1 MQAARFCALPAQ
13 PATPATGSLHR
24 VLGSAFGLAIVVGG
38 VIGVGILRAPGEVAS
53 RLPTVTLIIGAWI
66 LGGLYALLGA
76 NSAAELGAAL
86 PRTGGFFV
94 YVRRAFGPFP
104 AFVTGWA
111 DFLSSCAS
119 ATTGALIIGEYS
131 GRIVPA
137 LRGGT
142 TTVLIA
148 LVVLLWFGWLQSR
161 GVKEG
166 DRVQQF
172 TSALKAILL
181 IGLILACLFSGSRA
195 ADTVAPP
202 ALPSGLAFWGA
213 LVLALQGII
222 YAYDGWYF
230 PIYFGEE
237 MANPGREIPR
247 AMIRGILLI
256 ILIYVLINVAVLVVL
271 PVGRL
276 AGEPLAVGAAMGV
289 VFGPRGDLVVA
300 AVAILTM
307 PSALNASL
315 MSATRT
321 IFAMAREGL
330 VRAPALTGV
339 SESGTPR
346 PALALTVALSVA
358 FLLTGT
364 VERLLAVVSFFYVAN
379 YVAAFLSVFVLRKR
393 EPNLPRPWRAWGH
406 PWTTGI
412 VLAGSLAFLGGVV
425 AGDTRNSLISLACIV
440 ASIPLFYLFRVPPGA
455 TSPPPPPG

>member
-1 MQAARFCALPAQ
+1 
-13 PATPATGSLHR
+13 
-24 VLGSAFGLAIVVGG
+24 
-38 VIGVGILRAPGEVAS
+38 
-53 RLPTVTLIIGAWI
+53 
-66 LGGLYALLGA
+66 
-76 NSAAELGAAL
+76 
-86 PRTGGFFV
+86 
-94 YVRRAFGPFP
+94 
-104 AFVTGWA
+104 
-111 DFLSSCAS
+111 
-119 ATTGALIIGEYS
+119 
-131 GRIVPA
+131 
-137 LRGGT
+137 
-142 TTVLIA
+142 
-148 LVVLLWFGWLQSR
+148 
-161 GVKEG
+161 
-166 DRVQQF
+166 
-172 TSALKAILL
+172 
-181 IGLILACLFSGSRA
+181 
-195 ADTVAPP
+195 
-202 ALPSGLAFWGA
+202 
-213 LVLALQGII
+213 
-222 YAYDGWYF
+222 
-230 PIYFGEE
+230 
-237 MANPGREIPR
+237 
-247 AMIRGILLI
+247 
-256 ILIYVLINVAVLVVL
+256 VVL

-276 AGEPLAVGAAMGV
+276 AGEPLAVGSAMGV

>member
-1 MQAARFCALPAQ
+1 LPVTS
-13 PATPATGSLHR
+13 PASASGALHR

-38 VIGVGILRAPGEVAS
+38 VIGVGILRAPGEVAA
-53 RLPTVTLIIGAWI
+53 RLPSAGLIIGAWI

-86 PRTGGFFV
+86 PSTGGFFV

-104 AFVTGWA
+104 AFIAGWA

-137 LRGGT
+137 LRGGST
-142 TTVLIA
+142 ALVIA

-166 DRVQQF
+166 DRVQQV
-172 TSALKAILL
+172 TSAIKAILL
-181 IGLILACLFSGSRA
+181 LALIVACLLGGSRA

-202 ALPSGLAFWGA
+202 VMPSGLAFWGA
-213 LVLALQGII
+213 LLLALQGII

-230 PIYFGEE
+230 PMYFGEE

-289 VFGPRGDLVVA
+289 VFGPRGDLIVA

-307 PSALNASL
+307 PSAMNASL
-315 MSATRT
+315 MSGTRT
-321 IFAMAREGL
+321 LFALARDGL
-330 VRAPALTGV
+330 VRTPFLTRV
-339 SESGTPR
+339 SATGTPR
-346 PALALTVALSVA
+346 PALAVTVVLAVA
-358 FLLTGT
+358 FLMTGT

-379 YVAAFLSVFVLRKR
+379 YVAAFLSVFVLRRR
-393 EPNLPRPWRAWGH
+393 EPGLPRPWRAWGH
-406 PWTTGI
+406 PWSTGI
-412 VLAGSLAFLGGVV
+412 VLAGSLAFLAGSV
-425 AGDTRNSLISLACIV
+425 AGDTRNSVIALVSII
-440 ASIPLFYLFRVPPGA
+440 ASVPLFYLFRAPAPA
-455 TSPPPPPG
+455 TSPPPPRE

>member
-1 MQAARFCALPAQ
+1 MPTAPAAPAR
-13 PATPATGSLHR
+13 SLHR

-53 RLPTVTLIIGAWI
+53 RLPSVALIIGAWI

-104 AFVTGWA
+104 AFVAGWA

-119 ATTGALIIGEYS
+119 ATTGAFIISEYS

-137 LRGGT
+137 LRGGVT
-142 TTVLIA
+142 PIVIA
-148 LVVLLWFGWLQSR
+148 LGALLWFGWLQSR

-166 DRVQQF
+166 DRVQQL

-181 IGLILACLFSGSRA
+181 LGLIVVCLFGGTRA
-195 ADTVAPP
+195 ADTVPAPAMP
-202 ALPSGLAFWGA
+202 TGLAFWGA

-222 YAYDGWYF
+222 YAYDGWYY
-230 PIYFGEE
+230 PMYFGEE

-300 AVAILTM
+300 AIAILTM

-315 MSATRT
+315 MAGSRT
-321 IFAMAREGL
+321 LFALARDGL
-330 VRAPALTGV
+330 VRAPLLTTV
-339 SESGTPR
+339 AESGTPR
-346 PALALTVALSVA
+346 PALAITVGLAVA

-393 EPNLPRPWRAWGH
+393 EPDLPRPYRAWGH

-412 VLAGSLAFLGGVV
+412 VLAGSLAFLGGAV

-440 ASIPLFYLFRVPPGA
+440 LSAPLFYLFRAPPGA
-455 TSPPPPPG
+455 TSPPPPPE

>member
-202 ALPSGLAFWGA
+202 TLPSGLAFWGA

-276 AGEPLAVGAAMGV
+276 AGEPLAVGSAMGV

>member
-1 MQAARFCALPAQ
+1 MQGTTFPALPS
-13 PATPATGSLHR
+13 PPTTPAAGSLQR
-24 VLGSAFGLAIVVGG
+24 VLGTAFGLAIVVGG
-38 VIGVGILRAPGEVAS
+38 VIGVGILRAPGEVAA
-53 RLPTVTLIIGAWI
+53 RLPSATLIIGAWI

-86 PRTGGFFV
+86 PSTGGFFV

-104 AFVTGWA
+104 AFVAGWS

-119 ATTGALIIGEYS
+119 ATTGAFIISEYS
-131 GRIVPA
+131 GRIAPA
-137 LRGGT
+137 LRGGAT
-142 TTVLIA
+142 PVLVA
-148 LVVLLWFGWLQSR
+148 LAVLLWFGWLQSR

-166 DRVQQF
+166 DRVQQL
-172 TSALKAILL
+172 TSALKAVLL
-181 IGLILACLFSGSRA
+181 LALVLACLFSGA
-195 ADTVAPP
+195 HATDTVAPP

-230 PIYFGEE
+230 PMYFGEE

-289 VFGPRGDLVVA
+289 VFGPKGDLLVA

-307 PSALNASL
+307 PSAINASL
-315 MSATRT
+315 MSGTRT
-321 IFAMAREGL
+321 IFALARGGL
-330 VRAPALTGV
+330 VRAPLLATV
-339 SESGTPR
+339 SATGTPR
-346 PALALTVALSVA
+346 PALALTVVLAVA

-364 VERLLAVVSFFYVAN
+364 VERLLAVVSFFYVAG
-379 YVAAFLSVFVLRKR
+379 YVAAFLSVFVLRRR
-393 EPNLPRPWRAWGH
+393 EPGLPRPWRAWGH
-406 PWTTGI
+406 PWTTGA
-412 VLAGSLAFLGGVV
+412 VLAGSLAFLGGAV
-425 AGDTRNSLISLACIV
+425 ASDTRNSIVALACIV
-440 ASIPLFYLFRVPPGA
+440 ASVPLFYLFRGDAGV

>member
-1 MQAARFCALPAQ
+1 MPVTSPAS
-13 PATPATGSLHR
+13 ASGALHR

-38 VIGVGILRAPGEVAS
+38 VIGVGILRAPGEVAA
-53 RLPTVTLIIGAWI
+53 RLPSAGLIIGAWI

-86 PRTGGFFV
+86 PSTGGFFV

-104 AFVTGWA
+104 AFIAGWA

-137 LRGGT
+137 LRGGST
-142 TTVLIA
+142 ALVIA
-148 LVVLLWFGWLQSR
+148 LAVLLWFGWLQSR

-166 DRVQQF
+166 DRVQQV
-172 TSALKAILL
+172 TSAIKAILL
-181 IGLILACLFSGSRA
+181 LALIVACLLGGSRA

-202 ALPSGLAFWGA
+202 VMPSGLAFWGA
-213 LVLALQGII
+213 LLLALQGII

-230 PIYFGEE
+230 PMYFGEE

-289 VFGPRGDLVVA
+289 VFGPRGDLIVA

-307 PSALNASL
+307 PSAMNASL
-315 MSATRT
+315 MSGTRT
-321 IFAMAREGL
+321 LFALARDGL
-330 VRAPALTGV
+330 VRTPYLTRV
-339 SESGTPR
+339 SATGTPR
-346 PALALTVALSVA
+346 PALAVTVVLAVA
-358 FLLTGT
+358 FLMTGT

-379 YVAAFLSVFVLRKR
+379 YVAAFLSVFVLRRR
-393 EPNLPRPWRAWGH
+393 EPGLPRPWRAWGH
-406 PWTTGI
+406 PWSTGI
-412 VLAGSLAFLGGVV
+412 VLAGSLAFLAGSV
-425 AGDTRNSLISLACIV
+425 AGDTRNSVIALVSII
-440 ASIPLFYLFRVPPGA
+440 ASVPLFYLFRAPAPA
-455 TSPPPPPG
+455 TSPPPPRE